1 MMQEESGQQ
10 GLIYKVVDADIWA
23 EAIANGKFSGEE
35 VDLADGYIHFSTANQ
50 LAETLEKHFS
60 GRHNLVLVA
69 VHPHRLEN
77 LKWEPSRGGDLFPHL
92 YGELDVNF
100 AESAVDLPV
109 GKDGKHVLPEELG

>member
-1 MMQEESGQQ
+1 MR
-10 GLIYKVVDADIWA
+10 
-23 EAIANGKFSGEE
+23 EAAFVKQNKEKWIAFEKAINFGSKT
-35 VDLADGYIHFSTANQ
+35 DPDQLADGYIHFSTANQ

-69 VHPHRLEN
+69 VSSDGLEN